1 MLAVVVVAI
10 VVASLVTAL
19 LSMREPAEL
28 EPGSPEAAVQDYLDA
43 VLDRDSEAAASLLA
57 ADSPCGVDDL
67 DNAFV
72 EEDVRVSLRDVEVSD
87 TTARVDVTV
96 SAGSGGL
103 IASPWSE
110 EHTFRLRRTGD
121 EWLIIG
127 APWPLFECGV
137 MIK

>member
-1 MLAVVVVAI
+1 MLAVVVFAI

-19 LSMREPAEL
+19 LTSRDTAEL
-28 EPGSPEAAVQDYLDA
+28 EPGTPEAAVQDYLDA
-43 VLDRDSEAAASLLA
+43 VLDRDSEAAERMLA
-57 ADSPCGVDDL
+57 PDSPCDVEDL

-72 EEDVRVSLRDVEVSD
+72 DDDVRVSLRDVEVSD
-87 TTARVDVTV
+87 TTARVDVTI

-103 IASPWSE
+103 IPSEWSE

-121 EWLIIG
+121 DWLITG
-127 APWPLFECGV
+127 APWPLFECGE